1 MLVLPGEVLP
11 RVEGTRLVSIV
22 RLDKPEYLSGLVQ
35 HILREKIVEEQL
47 SSAMMR
53 EMEFKVDCVL
63 DHRSYS
69 HTVRIAWCDPENR
82 SLGTRSERRCL
93 QIVVDDA
100 ADKLGLIHEVK
111 AKLENISLRGEI
123 YFFRLAKHFGGQ
135 LREVKCS
142 KEGTVTVWFKNGM
155 KAETPEEKLDS
166 TEFLATCA
174 MIYDIN

>member
-1 MLVLPGEVLP
+1 
-11 RVEGTRLVSIV
+11 VSVV
-22 RLDKPEYLSGLVQ
+22 RLEKPEYLSGLVQ
-35 HILREKIVEEQL
+35 HILQNKIVEEQL
-47 SSAMMR
+47 SSSMMR
-53 EMEFKVDCVL
+53 NMDFKVECVV

-69 HTVRIAWCDPENR
+69 HTVRIAWRDPEDR
-82 SLGTRSERRCL
+82 RLGTPPERRCL

-100 ADKLGLIHEVK
+100 ADELGLIHEVN

-135 LREVKCS
+135 LREVVCS
-142 KEGTVTVWFKNGM
+142 KDGTVTVWFKNGM
-155 KAETPEEKLDS
+155 KAETLEEKIDS